1 MHTKRKAARETGA
14 ADEKFISRANYT
26 ETDPLIGWFSLAK
39 SAHPARP
46 QKRGKEGRR

>member
-1 MHTKRKAARETGA
+1 MNKKKAQHKDGQQ
-14 ADEKFISRANYT
+14 FILQGDYT

-39 SAHPARP
+39 TVRNARP